1 MSNRTQYIIF
11 FSILA
16 FCIAGMAGCGT
27 QKKLESMRTNSLT
40 AQLLLANENQKIDEF
55 ADVPKL
61 SKQKK
66 DTIMVVDFEG
76 KQMLLMNAVQDEN
89 GEMVA
94 HDVLDAAYVT
104 ARFRNIAERHG
115 KVDIAFQVVVPEAM
129 QDSKWQLRFYPDM
142 FVLEDSI
149 RLDPVII
156 TGNEYRKA
164 QLKGYQQYQRF
175 LDRIVSDTTKFI
187 NFWQL
192 EIFLERNFPDI
203 FAFKTDSTEVSDE
216 KFASYFGVT
225 EKEAIEHYT
234 NHLAKNA
241 NKKRIARKGK
251 MFAKYVKAPI
261 VTEGLRLDT
270 VIQANNGDFVYEY
283 VQTINTRPKLRKVDV
298 ILSGEVFEQ
307 DRKLYDVPRTDPL
320 TFYISSLSTFV
331 DGTERYLT
339 KVIERKAEANTS
351 CNIVFAVGKDNIDL
365 SLGNNREEFT
375 RIKQYLG
382 DLMQNTVFDL
392 DSLVITATAS
402 PEGSVAAN
410 AKLSQKR
417 GESISRYFRTYMKN
431 YQDSLDR
438 AFGFSVDEEGNI
450 HKRERQ
456 KIDFIAHN
464 IPENWDMLDI
474 LIDKDTVMTDSQKE
488 NYRRLRENRNLDAAE
503 GAMKSQAYYKHMKDD
518 IYPKLR
524 QVKFDFHLH
533 RAGMVKDTVHTT
545 ELDSAYMRGVQAIRD
560 RDYEAAAVLL
570 APYQD
575 YNLAIAY
582 VSLDR
587 NASAMA
593 ILDKLERTAPVNY
606 MLAILYARKGDD
618 RMAVQHYIHSC
629 QQDPAYVHRGNLDP
643 EIAALIKKYGLN
655 KQEEDDFG
663 Y

>member
-1 MSNRTQYIIF
+1 MKSRQEYILF
-11 FSILA
+11 GSILA
-16 FCIAGMAGCGT
+16 FCIAGIVGCGT
-27 QKKLESMRTNSLT
+27 TKKLENMRSNSLT
-40 AQLLLANENQKIDEF
+40 AQLLLANEDAKINEE
-55 ADVPKL
+55 ASARPVAK
-61 SKQKK
+61 KK

-115 KVDIAFQVVVPEAM
+115 KVDIAFDVVVPAAM

-156 TGNEYRKA
+156 TGNEYRRA
-164 QLKGYQQYQRF
+164 QLKGYQQYNRF
-175 LDRIVSDTTKFI
+175 LDRIVSDTTTFI
-187 NFWQL
+187 RFWQL
-192 EIFLERNFPDI
+192 EIFIERNFPAI

-216 KFASYFGVT
+216 KFASVFGVT

-241 NKKRIARKGK
+241 NNRRIAKKGK

-261 VTEGLRLDT
+261 VTEGIRLDT
-270 VIQANNGDFVYEY
+270 VIQSSNGDFIYEY

-298 ILSGEVFEQ
+298 VLSGDVYEQ
-307 DRKLYDVPRTDPL
+307 DKKLYDVPRTDPL
-320 TFYISSLSTFV
+320 TFYISSLSSFV

-365 SLGNNREEFT
+365 TLGKNREEFT

-382 DLMQNTVFDL
+382 DLIQNTTFDL

-417 GESISRYFRTYMKN
+417 GESISKYFKTFVKD

-438 AFGFSVDEEGNI
+438 DYGFAVDESGAI

-456 KIDFIAHN
+456 RIDFVAHN
-464 IPENWDMLDI
+464 IPENWDMLDR
-474 LIDKDTVMTDSQKE
+474 LIEEDSIITPSMKE
-488 NYRRLRENRNLDAAE
+488 NYRKLRENRNLDAAE
-503 GAMKSQAYYKHMKDD
+503 GQMKSQTYYKYMKDEL
-518 IYPKLR
+518 YPKLR

-533 RAGMVKDTVHTT
+533 RKGMIKDTVHTT
-545 ELDSAYMRGVQAIRD
+545 ELDSAYMRGVQAIKD
-560 RDYEAAAVLL
+560 RDYEVAAVLL
-570 APYQD
+570 APYHD

-593 ILDKLERTAPVNY
+593 ILKDMEKTAQVNY
-606 MLAILYARKGDD
+606 MLAVLYAREGNDQ
-618 RMAVQHYIHSC
+618 MAVQHYIHSC
-629 QQDPAYVHRGNLDP
+629 QQEPSYVHRGNLDP

-655 KQEEDDFG
+655 KQDDDIQ
-663 Y
+663 YDL

>member
-1 MSNRTQYIIF
+1 MTHSN
-11 FSILA
+11 SITT
-16 FCIAGMAGCGT
+16 IAGAVLACGLVVAACGT
-27 QKKLESMRTNSLT
+27 TRKLENIRSNSLT
-40 AQLLLANENQKIDEF
+40 AQLVLANEDQHIDEHP
-55 ADVPKL
+55 DMPKR
-61 SKQKK
+61 QQK
-66 DTIMVVDFEG
+66 DTFMVVDFEG
-76 KQMLLMNAVQDEN
+76 HQTLIMNAIRDEET
-89 GEMVA
+89 GETVA
-94 HDVLDAAYVT
+94 HDVLQASYVT
-104 ARFRNIAERHG
+104 ARFRNLAERHG
-115 KVDIAFQVVVPEAM
+115 KVDIAFQVVVPEAL

-149 RLDPVII
+149 RLDPVVI
-156 TGNEYRKA
+156 TGREYRKA

-175 LDRIVSDTTKFI
+175 LDRIVSDTTRYI
-187 NFWQL
+187 NWWQL
-192 EIFLERNFPDI
+192 ELFLERNLPQI

-216 KFASYFGVT
+216 KFESYFGVS
-225 EKEAIEHYT
+225 EKEAIDHYT
-234 NHLAKNA
+234 NHIAVKI
-241 NKKRIARKGK
+241 NKRRISRKDK

-270 VIQANNGDFVYEY
+270 VIQAVNGDFVYEY

-298 ILSGEVFEQ
+298 VLSGEAYEQ
-307 DRKLYDVPRTDPL
+307 DRKLYDIPPTDPL
-320 TFYISSLSTFV
+320 TFYISSLSSFV

-339 KVIERKAEANTS
+339 KVIERRAEANTS
-351 CNIVFAVGKDNIDL
+351 CNIVFAVGKDAIDL
-365 SLGNNREEFT
+365 SLGNNREELT

-382 DLMQNTVFDL
+382 DLMQNTAFDL

-402 PEGSVAAN
+402 PEGSIASN
-410 AKLSQKR
+410 AKLSQRR
-417 GESISRYFRTYMKN
+417 GESIGRYFKSYMKE

-438 AFGFSVDEEGNI
+438 EFGFSVDEGGNI

-456 KIDFIAHN
+456 RIDFIAHN

-474 LIDKDTVMTDSQKE
+474 LVDRDSVMTDAQKE
-488 NYRRLRENRNLDAAE
+488 NYRRLRAGSNLDAAE
-503 GAMKSQAYYKHMKDD
+503 NSMRQQGYYKYMKDN

-575 YNLAIAY
+575 FNLAIAY

-593 ILDKLERTAPVNY
+593 LLQDMEKTAPVNY

-618 RMAVQHYIHSC
+618 RNAVQCYIRSC
-629 QQDPAYVHRGNLDP
+629 QQDPSYVHRGNLDP

-655 KQEEDDFG
+655 KEEDDLG